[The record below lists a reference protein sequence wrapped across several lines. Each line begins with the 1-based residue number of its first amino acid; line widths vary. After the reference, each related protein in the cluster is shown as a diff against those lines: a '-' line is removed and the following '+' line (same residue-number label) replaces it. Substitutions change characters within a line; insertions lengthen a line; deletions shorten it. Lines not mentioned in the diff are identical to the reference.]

1 MKTLW
6 KVCFFA
12 LAICWATSGEL
23 RADATDEALARAY
36 EKLKSDPNL
45 KDEKSRHQKLMEM
58 ADEYNKLAEVA
69 FQSTEDLEQYAYKVR
84 LTGLLFR
91 TSLPGVK
98 QFHKNLKVVTEH
110 SAFKNFQKYAGIK
123 QNLDTVIGLGSQFK
137 NTLENPDLPP
147 SAKNTLLFLHT
158 VGTGLEQLSDIPLV
172 GPVLEGYGKIAN
184 GLGETMNELAGK
196 VTTTAKADVFSL
208 TEEKELLGGLPK
220 GQYIKTPLW
229 HRGIPIVHEWPY
241 AQGKDRFYLQM
252 PDQKWARV
260 DYDEIASIAA
270 DYYLTEK
277 KNPDVKTILKY
288 VNNQEER
295 ESLRFWANTELEFER
310 IKRILGDVP
319 GVNRSRKYSQFT
331 AIETKIKRWH
341 KGLSLPLEYAQLEHL
356 IRAEYEN
363 PGSAGRAIRKRVI
376 RAYPGFAL
384 YLGSLKEDPMSM
396 NMELLLKRFAEYRTG
411 NYLPSKHV
419 VLGAGLFPSIPADL
433 PAGWFPQRY
442 QEPNPRL
449 EGVPQ
454 KIDNPGSA
462 YEWAQYFWI
471 SNEQGSRWTG
481 REYYL
486 DREKR
491 STRFLSVFIYLTSRY
506 DEYTY
511 EGKAYRHDKKDGL
524 KAMVENAAIDCDW
537 YGTSKNAALNVRKN
551 YFGLHFVR
559 HDVYVQIDVSYVESK
574 ASPWNRETYL
584 TLLKHFSKIVV
595 DKINEAAK

>member
-12 LAICWATSGEL
+12 LTLYWAIPGVL
-23 RADATDEALARAY
+23 HADVTDEALSKAY
-36 EKLKSDPNL
+36 ENLKSDPSL
-45 KDEKSRHQKLMEM
+45 KDEKLRHQKLMEM
-58 ADEYNKLAEVA
+58 ADEYYKLAEVA
-69 FQSTEDLEQYAYKVR
+69 FQSTEDLEQYASKVR

-98 QFHKNLKVVTEH
+98 HFHKNLKVMTEH
-110 SAFKNFQKYAGIK
+110 SAFQNFQKYAGIK
-123 QNLDTVIGLGSQFK
+123 QNLDTVIGVSSQFK
-137 NTLENPDLPP
+137 KTLDNPDLPP
-147 SAKNTLLFLHT
+147 SAKNSLIFLHT

-184 GLGETMNELAGK
+184 GLGETMNNLAGK
-196 VTTTAKADVFSL
+196 VTTTAQAGVFSL
-208 TEEKELLGGLPK
+208 TEEKELLDGLGE

-229 HRGIPIVHEWPY
+229 HRGIPVVHEWPY
-241 AQGKDRFYLQM
+241 AVGKDRSYLQL
-252 PDQKWARV
+252 PDKSWVRV
-260 DYDEIASIAA
+260 DYDEIATIAA
-270 DYYLTEK
+270 DSYLTEK
-277 KNPDVKTILKY
+277 KNPDVKTVWKY
-288 VNNQEER
+288 LNSQEER
-295 ESLRFWANTELEFER
+295 AHLRFWANTELEFER

-341 KGLSLPLEYAQLEHL
+341 KGLSLPLEYSQLEHL
-356 IRAEYEN
+356 IRADYEN

-376 RAYPGFAL
+376 RAYPGFFA
-384 YLGSLKEDPMSM
+384 YLTSLDEDPMTM
-396 NMELLLKRFAEYRTG
+396 NMEALLKRFAEYRSG
-411 NYLPSKHV
+411 DHLPSQHV
-419 VLGAGLFPSIPADL
+419 ALGPGLFPDIPQDL
-433 PAGWFPQRY
+433 PAGWFPQKYR
-442 QEPNPRL
+442 EPNPRL

-471 SNEQGSRWTG
+471 SNEQGSRWNG

-491 STRFLSVFIYLTSRY
+491 SARFLSVFIYLTPRY
-506 DEYTY
+506 DNYSY

-524 KAMVENAAIDCDW
+524 KAMVENEEIECDW
-537 YGTSKNAALNVRKN
+537 YGTTKNAALHLRKN

-574 ASPWNRETYL
+574 ASPWNRETCL
-584 TLLKHFSKIVV
+584 SLLNHFSKIVV
-595 DKINEAAK
+595 NKINAAVK